1 MSLYELCAKNKF
13 QFPTQD
19 SVESVVILLY
29 VIWERINSIAIEVKI
44 NA

>member
-29 VIWERINSIAIEVKI
+29 VVERINSIAIEVKI

>member
-1 MSLYELCAKNKF
+1 MSLCAKNKF

-19 SVESVVILLY
+19 SVESVLY
-29 VIWERINSIAIEVKI
+29 CFTLFVERINSIAIEAKI